1 MSSQLVPGLTGNIQD
16 QEFDLLFIADRV
28 LEDHEL
34 LAKMLYLFMFN
45 YNAGRRLRFQLP
57 WLTLPCKVQVPT
69 GPSLSGMTQ
78 PTEWRMDGHWAPSI
92 LQHLLSIPPTS
103 LQKTSPSR
111 SVKQLELIAII
122 FCLACGSF
130 VNNCLSS
137 H

>member
-1 MSSQLVPGLTGNIQD
+1 MQGLTGNMQD
-16 QEFDLLFIADRV
+16 QESDLLFIADRV
-28 LEDHEL
+28 LGDHEL

-57 WLTLPCKVQVPT
+57 WLILPCEVLVPT

-78 PTEWRMDGHWAPSI
+78 PTEWRMDGHWVPLV

-111 SVKQLELIAII
+111 SVIQLELIAII
-122 FCLACGSF
+122 FCSACGSF